1 MILRSRWNSSLFSVC
16 FVLLCF
22 VRSIVLNNYNCCWV
36 DAHIVR
42 VAAWVCKCA
51 TENKKGD
58 YFHMCAPFDT
68 HSDSIWYLSTCP
80 ANTLTHTLT
89 HTNCWWFLSF
99 CLLFYL
105 ISFHF
110 LKKEEAVTAAMVNV
124 WCYLCWHGLVTAA
137 QVMINENEM
146 EGKNNTKSM
155 MHLRCFK
162 FGKHPFR
169 NGKDEEEDHR
179 HYQRELNQRKKCL
192 KKGRSQNWVMECEMY
207 TTNSFSIRMKY
218 GRFSETNAL

>member
-1 MILRSRWNSSLFSVC
+1 MPILCVWLRECVNAQRKTKRAIIFTCAHHLTFTPTRFDIC
-16 FVLLCF
+16 QLVL
-22 VRSIVLNNYNCCWV
+22 
-36 DAHIVR
+36 
-42 VAAWVCKCA
+42 
-51 TENKKGD
+51 
-58 YFHMCAPFDT
+58 PT
-68 HSDSIWYLSTCP
+68 HS
-80 ANTLTHTLT
+80 LTHARTQIADDFLVFV
-89 HTNCWWFLSF
+89 CYFIWFHF
-99 CLLFYL
+99 
-105 ISFHF
+105 IF

-179 HYQRELNQRKKCL
+179 HYQRELNQWKKCL